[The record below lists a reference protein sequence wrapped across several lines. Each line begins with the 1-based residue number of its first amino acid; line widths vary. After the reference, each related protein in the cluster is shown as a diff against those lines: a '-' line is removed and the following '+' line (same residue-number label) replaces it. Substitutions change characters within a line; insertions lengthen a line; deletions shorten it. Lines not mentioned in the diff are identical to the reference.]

1 MIMDMVCIKL
11 LQVCRIFLPIRI
23 CILQILD
30 KIMLVF
36 YHRNMTTDI
45 TFMSEPEYGIPILL
59 PTQQLVALPHP
70 VRIWGTQSRQSEML
84 GTYAFYTWDYKFRAL
99 WKKPG
104 QLIATGCRAAIEP
117 NFSITPQMS
126 RAEVLYRTYQKRWL
140 SRYWQMRGVRVMVD
154 MNVPP
159 PFTAREN
166 LLGVPKGWSAYA
178 TRVHRMMYLSLEEV
192 HAICADHAGT
202 MPLFVVYGGGRKIAE
217 QCAEQ
222 QWMWIPEKQRVGDRA
237 L

>member
-1 MIMDMVCIKL
+1 M
-11 LQVCRIFLPIRI
+11 
-23 CILQILD
+23 
-30 KIMLVF
+30 F

-126 RAEVLYRTYQKRWL
+126 RAEVLYRIYQKRWIA
-140 SRYWQMRGVRVMVD
+140 RYWQEYGVSIMVD

-159 PFTAREN
+159 PYGLREN
-166 LLGVPKGWSAYA
+166 LYGVPKGWRAYA
-178 TRVHRMMYLSLEEV
+178 VRAHRMTYLPLEEV
-192 HAICADHAGT
+192 YAGVCDHAEQQLV
-202 MPLFVVYGGGRKIAE
+202 LFVVYGGGQKVAE
-217 QCAEQ
+217 QCAAQ
-222 QWMWIPEKQRVGDRA
+222 GWIWIPEKQIAVA
-237 L
+237 T